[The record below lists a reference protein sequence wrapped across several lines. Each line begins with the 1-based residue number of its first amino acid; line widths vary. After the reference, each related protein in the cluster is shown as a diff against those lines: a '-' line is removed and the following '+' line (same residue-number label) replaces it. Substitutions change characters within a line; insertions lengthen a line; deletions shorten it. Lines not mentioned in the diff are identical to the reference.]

1 MILPSKHSH
10 GAVWNEGDEAMIYA
24 NVGPDGVI
32 VFEPHADLGLARL
45 PVGHANNRDAKKFKD
60 IVSVNARHAYD
71 GVTLLV
77 PGMPEA
83 ADQNEA
89 LDKLLWFRRL
99 IEMRMNGE
107 RGWPPVASREPAMSV
122 QVNAVPFNV
131 SRTMQ

>member
-1 MILPSKHSH
+1 
-10 GAVWNEGDEAMIYA
+10 MIYA

-32 VFEPHADLGLARL
+32 VFEPHADPALWRL
-45 PVGHANNRDAKKFKD
+45 PVGHASNKDAKRFKD

-77 PGMPEA
+77 PGVPEA
-83 ADQNEA
+83 ADQDEA

-107 RGWPPVASREPAMSV
+107 RGWPELPRKAA
-122 QVNAVPFNV
+122 
-131 SRTMQ
+131 

>member
-1 MILPSKHSH
+1 
-10 GAVWNEGDEAMIYA
+10 MIYA

-32 VFEPHADLGLARL
+32 VFEPHADRFLDRL
-45 PVGHANNRDAKKFKD
+45 PVGHATNRDAKKFKD

-77 PGMPEA
+77 PRMPEA

-89 LDKLLWFRRL
+89 LDALLYFRRI

-107 RGWPPVASREPAMSV
+107 KGWPPVPASLSGLPKAFAAQASV
-122 QVNAVPFNV
+122 
-131 SRTMQ
+131 